1 MPVRSRT
8 KRWRASA
15 ASFVWSFSR
24 SRGFLVWAAVSAVAI
39 SSPRSVV
46 VAHIPDSR
54 LATRPQRLR
63 NGPSRG
69 CSHDVEDLHSEHLY
83 GGRARGRAHGR
94 RREACRRL
102 QAGHLQGDPLGEP
115 GHHLGVPQGRRPEQP
130 LRRGLRRLRRPDDQ
144 VRREAHLQAQLHHA
158 AKGQA
163 DLFGT
168 KGRPSVFSTPL
179 FLPVDATAERNGDY
193 QVHYGQ
199 VAKDCPGVGSGGGD
213 DIPTPHDCGVRN
225 GGFQVRLFFHD
236 PSPDADLIPVQRHLP
251 EKNTLKLEGNVY
263 EWLASGGS
271 ASTLDFAYQNCPLL
285 PENTYVE
292 RAGNIWTSGA
302 HLSEKTLFNR
312 KRRKIV
318 VSGHTIQKLGG
329 GDSTGKTIL
338 AWNLRLTRVK

>member
-1 MPVRSRT
+1 MKTITLITTICALAVLAAGPAGAQAKPPAPFKQATFKATLSGSQVTTWEYHKADDPDNRCDAGSDGYGDQTIKFDAKRT
-8 KRWRASA
+8 FKLDFTA
-15 ASFVWSFSR
+15 
-24 SRGFLVWAAVSAVAI
+24 
-39 SSPRSVV
+39 P
-46 VAHIPDSR
+46 P
-54 LATRPQRLR
+54 
-63 NGPSRG
+63 
-69 CSHDVEDLHSEHLY
+69 
-83 GGRARGRAHGR
+83 
-94 RREACRRL
+94 
-102 QAGHLQGDPLGEP
+102 
-115 GHHLGVPQGRRPEQP
+115 
-130 LRRGLRRLRRPDDQ
+130 
-144 VRREAHLQAQLHHA
+144 
-158 AKGQA
+158 KGQA
-163 DLFGT
+163 NLFGT

-193 QVHYGQ
+193 KVHYEQ
-199 VAKDCPGVGSGGGD
+199 IARDCPGESGGGGD
-213 DIPTPHDCGVRN
+213 YIPTPKDCGVRN

-251 EKNTLKLEGNVY
+251 EKNTLKLEGNIY
-263 EWLASGGS
+263 EWLAGNGS

-285 PENTYVE
+285 LENTYVE